1 MVVGVGF
8 EPTYATRADLQSAAF
23 NHSATPPCNA
33 RLACRKSATICQ
45 YESEEMPRKNTH
57 PRAERASK
65 SIDCPSGSVLIWG
78 RHAAASALSNPRR
91 KIKSLYVTEQG
102 LAWLQG
108 LSSEHH
114 LKPTLVSKGVLEA
127 ALTAEEKAVHQG
139 VLVCASPLESPSLED
154 WLSSMPQRCVV
165 LVLDQVT
172 DSRNIGAIMRN
183 AWAFETSAIIT
194 THRHCPKENG
204 VMLRAA
210 SGASEHIPLIKVV
223 NLARALE
230 TLKDSGFAVAGMSAE
245 GDAPISA
252 LAKEERLAIILGAEG
267 KGLRRLTEEKA
278 DMLVRIP
285 INDRASSLNV
295 SVAAAIALFASR
307 Q

>member
-1 MVVGVGF
+1 M
-8 EPTYATRADLQSAAF
+8 
-23 NHSATPPCNA
+23 
-33 RLACRKSATICQ
+33 
-45 YESEEMPRKNTH
+45 
-57 PRAERASK
+57 
-65 SIDCPSGSVLIWG
+65 
-78 RHAAASALSNPRR
+78 
-91 KIKSLYVTEQG
+91 
-102 LAWLQG
+102 
-108 LSSEHH
+108 
-114 LKPTLVSKGVLEA
+114 VSKGVLEA

-139 VLVCASPLESPSLED
+139 VVVCASPLESPSLED
-154 WLSSMPQRCVV
+154 WLSSMSQRCVV

-230 TLKDSGFAVAGMSAE
+230 TLKDAGFALAGMSAE

-267 KGLRRLTEEKA
+267 KGLRRLTEEKSRYA
-278 DMLVRIP
+278 
-285 INDRASSLNV
+285 RANFRLTIEPPRLMFRWRRRLRFSPQGSNSHNKKACIIGAKCFIGRDIRSWRGSIGRAPDL
-295 SVAAAIALFASR
+295 
-307 Q
+307 